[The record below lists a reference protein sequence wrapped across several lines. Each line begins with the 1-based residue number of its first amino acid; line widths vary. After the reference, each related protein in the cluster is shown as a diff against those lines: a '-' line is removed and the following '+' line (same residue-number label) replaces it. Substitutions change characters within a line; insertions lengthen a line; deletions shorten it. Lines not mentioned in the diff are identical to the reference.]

1 MTTLTDCPSF
11 IDLRVLAEQAT
22 LHAGTDPFG
31 ADAQILPVRAGPC
44 EIFVATVAG
53 AGKAREDRGDT
64 WIFVPDAS
72 IIIEHDGKN
81 STIEPG
87 SSAVVA
93 RGTEFGWQG
102 PENGHA
108 LIIGMRYLDA
118 EAGNGGVFP
127 IDNAAPL
134 SPSNPP
140 ADNVLLSGRPNC
152 RSNNVFRSKSGEFQ
166 CGTWD
171 STPYQRIPIFFAH
184 SELMHLL
191 QGEVTF
197 TDEAGRTATF
207 RKGDTFIIEQ
217 GARCSWDS
225 HERVAK
231 IYAQYCPAQ

>member
-1 MTTLTDCPSF
+1 VTTSTDCPTF
-11 IDLRVLAEQAT
+11 MDLRVLAEQARPQ
-22 LHAGTDPFG
+22 AGADPFG

-44 EIFVATVAG
+44 EIFVAMVAG
-53 AGKAREDRGDT
+53 AGKACEDRGDI
-64 WIFVPDAS
+64 WIFAPVTGLV
-72 IIIEHDGKN
+72 IEHDGG
-81 STIEPG
+81 SVTIEPG
-87 SSAVVA
+87 SSAVIA
-93 RGTEFGWQG
+93 KRTEFSWQA
-102 PENGHA
+102 PESA
-108 LIIGMRYLDA
+108 LIIGIRYLDA
-118 EAGNGGVFP
+118 EAGGSGIFP

-140 ADNVLLSGRPNC
+140 ADDVLLSDRPVC

-191 QGEVTF
+191 EGEVTF

-217 GARCSWDS
+217 GASCSWES

-231 IYAQYCPAQ
+231 IYAQYRPAP